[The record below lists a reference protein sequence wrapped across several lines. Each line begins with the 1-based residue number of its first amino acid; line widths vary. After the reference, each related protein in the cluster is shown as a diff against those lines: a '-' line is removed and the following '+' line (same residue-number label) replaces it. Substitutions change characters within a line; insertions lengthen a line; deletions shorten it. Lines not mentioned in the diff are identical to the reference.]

1 MAVITIAR
9 QLAALGEE
17 VAQELVKL
25 TGYRLVDREW
35 LEKRLGDFG
44 ITADKRRKYDEKK
57 PGLWASLSQERD
69 DYLHYLKTAIFE
81 EAEQGDCIII
91 GRGAS
96 AVLKGLGS
104 TVAVRIVAPTA
115 VRVRR
120 VMEQHACNERHALQ
134 IIEQSDRDRFGFQ
147 RYFFSTDW
155 TDASEY
161 SLCLSMGERPSA
173 ADAASIIDAYRRRI
187 VGAEAEAQ
195 GRLRLAELVLGQK
208 VVTEIVYGKRLPLHF
223 LEADVRGGRVI
234 LHGVSNT
241 QTAIEAAIGA
251 ARAIPGVEEVESA
264 IQVVQ
269 EFTVMP

>member
-1 MAVITIAR
+1 MAVLALAR

-17 VAQELVKL
+17 VAQELVTL

-35 LEKRLGDFG
+35 LEKRLADFG
-44 ITADKRRKYDEKK
+44 ITAEKRQKYDEKK

-69 DYLHYLKTAIFE
+69 DYLHFLKTAIFE
-81 EAEQGDCIII
+81 EAEKGNCIIV

-96 AVLKGLGS
+96 AVLKS
-104 TVAVRIVAPTA
+104 VRNAIAVRIVAPMA

-120 VMEQHACNERHALQ
+120 VMEQYSCNERHALQ
-134 IIEQSDRDRFGFQ
+134 IIEQSDRDRSGFQ
-147 RYFFSTDW
+147 KYFFSVDW
-155 TDASEY
+155 ADPSEY
-161 SLCLSMGERPSA
+161 HISISMGDRPTP
-173 ADAASIIDAYRRRI
+173 ADAAAVIDQFRQRAA
-187 VGAEAEAQ
+187 GAEAEAE
-195 GRLRLAELVLGQK
+195 GRARLAELVLGQK

-223 LEADVRGGRVI
+223 LEADVHGGRVI

-251 ARAIPGVEEVESA
+251 ARAVPGVAEVESA

>member
-1 MAVITIAR
+1 MAAITIAR

-17 VAQELVKL
+17 VAAELVKL

-44 ITADKRRKYDEKK
+44 ISADKRRKDDEKK

-69 DYLHYLKTAIFE
+69 DYLHYLKTAIYE
-81 EAEQGDCIII
+81 EAEKGDCIII

-104 TVAVRIVAPTA
+104 TIAVRVVAPTA

-120 VMEQHACNERHALQ
+120 IMEQHACNERHAIQ
-134 IIEQSDRDRFGFQ
+134 IIEQSDRDRMGFQ

-155 TDASEY
+155 ADPSEY
-161 SLCLSMGERPSA
+161 SLCLSLAERPSP
-173 ADAASIIDAYRRRI
+173 ADAAAIIDDYRRRI
-187 VGAEAEAQ
+187 IGPDSEAQ
-195 GRLRLAELVLGQK
+195 GRARLAELVLGQK

-223 LEADVRGGRVI
+223 LEADVRGSRVI

-251 ARAIPGVEEVESA
+251 ARTVPGVTEVESA

>member
-9 QLAALGEE
+9 QIAALGEE

-104 TVAVRIVAPTA
+104 TVAVRIVAPTSI
-115 VRVRR
+115 RVRR
-120 VMEQHACNERHALQ
+120 VMAQHACNERHALQ
-134 IIEQSDRDRFGFQ
+134 IIEQSDRDRLGFQ

-161 SLCLSMGERPSA
+161 SLSLSMGERPSPT
-173 ADAASIIDAYRRRI
+173 DAAAVIDAYRRRI
-187 VGAEAEAQ
+187 VNAEAEAQ
-195 GRLRLAELVLGQK
+195 GRQRLSELVLGQK

-251 ARAIPGVEEVESA
+251 ARTIPGVEEVESA

>member
-1 MAVITIAR
+1 MAVFTIAR
-9 QLAALGEE
+9 QFAALGDE

-25 TGYRLVDREW
+25 TGYRLVDRES

-44 ITADKRRKYDEKK
+44 IDADKRRKYDEKK

-81 EAEQGDCIII
+81 EAGKGDCIIV
-91 GRGAS
+91 GRGGS
-96 AVLKGLGS
+96 AILKSLRNLVS
-104 TVAVRIVAPTA
+104 IRVVAPLSS
-115 VRVRR
+115 RIRR
-120 VMEQHACNERHALQ
+120 VMEQYACNERHALQ
-134 IIEQSDRDRFGFQ
+134 LIEQSDRDRSGFQ
-147 RYFFSTDW
+147 KYFFSVDW
-155 TDASEY
+155 ADPSEY
-161 SLCLSMGERPSA
+161 SLCVTMGDRPLPA
-173 ADAASIIDAYRRRI
+173 EAVAIFDDYRRRVI
-187 VGAEAEAQ
+187 GAEAEVE
-195 GRLRLAELVLGQK
+195 GRARIAELVLGQK
-208 VVTEIVYGKRLPLHF
+208 VVTEIVYGRRLPLHF

-251 ARAIPGVEEVESA
+251 ARSVPGVDEVESA

>member
-9 QLAALGEE
+9 QIAALGEE

-44 ITADKRRKYDEKK
+44 ITADKRKKYDEKK

-81 EAEQGDCIII
+81 EAGQGDCIII

-173 ADAASIIDAYRRRI
+173 ADAAAIIDAYRRRV

>member
-9 QLAALGEE
+9 QIAALGEE

-44 ITADKRRKYDEKK
+44 ITADKRKKYDEKK

-81 EAEQGDCIII
+81 EAGQGDCIII

-173 ADAASIIDAYRRRI
+173 ADAAAIIDAYRRRV
-187 VGAEAEAQ
+187 VGAEAEAH
-195 GRLRLAELVLGQK
+195 GRTRLAELVLGQK